1 MPQHTHTHTHAR
13 THTHAHTHTH
23 ARSHARTHAHTHT
36 HTHARTH
43 THAHTHTHARSHAHT
58 RTHSLR
64 TITPS
69 PSTTLTQAV
78 KRGVKILCPIGPS
91 LGPLSLQLHFGCLLP
106 NAYIGKTQSLKCRH
120 PVRALNL
127 IFGLI
132 DITVAYMA
140 GAPKV
145 SFVSCSLQPT
155 SPETTIGGWHPLQV
169 GLGNTALPICI
180 Q

>member
-1 MPQHTHTHTHAR
+1 MPQHTHTHTR
-13 THTHAHTHTH
+13 THTH
-23 ARSHARTHAHTHT
+23 ARSHTHARTL
-36 HTHARTH
+36 ARTH
-43 THAHTHTHARSHAHT
+43 THAFTPHNHTLPFHHPHTSCET
-58 RTHSLR
+58 RCENSVPHR
-64 TITPS
+64 
-69 PSTTLTQAV
+69 
-78 KRGVKILCPIGPS
+78 
-91 LGPLSLQLHFGCLLP
+91 PLSRASVSLQLHFGCLLP